1 MTELLAQLPASITA
15 AAARIEAHILTTPT
29 TLSLWRDDF
38 ELLLKCEHLQHTGS
52 FKLRGALNRLLSL
65 TDSERASGV
74 IAASTGNHGQG
85 IARAAQVTGVSATV
99 YVPETA
105 SPVKLAAM
113 RAMGVAVETVDGDGL
128 AAELTARAAA
138 EAEGRVFVSPYND
151 AQVIAGQGTVGLE
164 LLSQTS
170 GLDAIF
176 VSAGGG
182 GLISGTAAILKSQN
196 PALEVYG
203 CWPENAPTLARCL
216 EAGVVANIDEL
227 PTISD
232 GTAGGLE
239 DNAITFELCQ
249 QLIDHR
255 VLVSEA
261 QIGQAMRLLAENER
275 WIVEGAAGVALAGAL
290 QQAPELAGKRVAV
303 VLCGRNIDFARFC
316 DATAC
321 A

>member
-1 MTELLAQLPASITA
+1 MNDLLAQLPASITA
-15 AAARIEAHILTTPT
+15 AGRLIAPHILTTPT
-29 TLSLWRDDF
+29 TVSLWRNDF

-65 TDSERASGV
+65 TDAERAAGV
-74 IAASTGNHGQG
+74 VAASTGNHGQG
-85 IARAAQVTGVSATV
+85 IARAAQVAAVSATV
-99 YVPETA
+99 YVPESA

-138 EAEGRVFVSPYND
+138 AAGGQVFVSPYND

-164 LLSQTS
+164 LLAQTEA
-170 GLDAIF
+170 LDAIF

-182 GLISGTAAILKSQN
+182 GLISGVAAILKAHI
-196 PALEVYG
+196 PTLEVYG

-216 EAGVVANIDEL
+216 EAGVIANIDES

-239 DNAITFELCQ
+239 DGAITFELCR

-303 VLCGRNIDFARFC
+303 VLCGRNIDFDRFRA
-316 DATAC
+316 ATA
-321 A
+321 